1 MEQPG
6 AAKGCH
12 PELVKWLL
20 EHFYVCEGWSIPRGL
35 IYQFYLEYCNHN
47 RLTPINAATFGKLV
61 RSVFSDLRTR
71 RLGTRGCARY
81 HYEGI
86 RVRPHSHLYGRY
98 SSLMTNK
105 QFESL
110 DFSSLERESF
120 FTVNNKC
127 RKTEKNSGST
137 CELTRFTSWE
147 QELEK
152 KYSTQMFAVV
162 ADLYYNHCQEILQHI
177 RSNELDKVRSL
188 LLLFWESFTYNAIA
202 TSFPDI
208 CQLFC
213 SYDAQ
218 LYKMI
223 EEILLRD
230 FLGDFSV
237 QHLQSARYFA
247 KKFKS
252 WLIEAL
258 EGIPLLLQSM
268 KMRAANMFVNRL
280 RRRTCICNL
289 AKSMHIVLNNHR
301 MISTLRT
308 DLRAIISQGL
318 LNIPSKSTK
327 TFNCSL
333 EEIGC
338 SFEWKSTCGLTLRLE
353 ESHPRLQGTTNDDDD
368 DDDDEAGFDSL
379 LALLDTAADIR
390 AYFQCVSTLVHLFV
404 FQPSNFRGEE
414 FTQLAANFQLR
425 WNYFLSA
432 ISRALTLS
440 NAESFGSWHLVNL
453 LISEYLTHVLQS
465 YMEEE
470 MEKSVSESMDQLPR
484 DTIQEPDLETV
495 LKKYSVPSESLN
507 VKSEQTGDKDL
518 NLQNITI
525 KPLGFKVDTLTGNKL
540 IQVLVEDE
548 PSKSTLKLNLSLGKK
563 AVVTLKNGQTFE
575 IHTSKMQQHVAGD
588 VQT

>member
-1 MEQPG
+1 MEDQRNLSVYSLEGGRTVRYGIKAYEIFALNTEVAEYHSKEVAVELHIIAARSTQIFQSQALAPRAEELVQPPRRSSMEQPG

-47 RLTPINAATFGKLV
+47 RLTPINAATFGK
-61 RSVFSDLRTR
+61 
-71 RLGTRGCARY
+71 
-81 HYEGI
+81 
-86 RVRPHSHLYGRY
+86 
-98 SSLMTNK
+98 
-105 QFESL
+105 
-110 DFSSLERESF
+110 
-120 FTVNNKC
+120 
-127 RKTEKNSGST
+127 
-137 CELTRFTSWE
+137 
-147 QELEK
+147 
-152 KYSTQMFAVV
+152 FAVV

-177 RSNELDKVRSL
+177 RSNELDKVRNL

-327 TFNCSL
+327 SFNCSL
-333 EEIGC
+333 DEIGC
-338 SFEWKSTCGLTLRLE
+338 SFEWKC
-353 ESHPRLQGTTNDDDD
+353 
-368 DDDDEAGFDSL
+368 FDSL

-470 MEKSVSESMDQLPR
+470 MEKSVSESMDQLPH
-484 DTIQEPDLETV
+484 DTIQEPDLETI
-495 LKKYSVPSESLN
+495 LKKYSVPSEPLN

-588 VQT
+588 VQTTLLAPSGYDRLRPVPRSGLS

>member
-1 MEQPG
+1 MPIED
-6 AAKGCH
+6 
-12 PELVKWLL
+12 ELTHFGNVYEIVKFVPALDPCSWTNAPSSTATCSNYLL
-20 EHFYVCEGWSIPRGL
+20 SI
-35 IYQFYLEYCNHN
+35 YLET
-47 RLTPINAATFGKLV
+47 LLGKTQGYLNIFMFVKVGAFLV
-61 RSVFSDLRTR
+61 VS
-71 RLGTRGCARY
+71 
-81 HYEGI
+81 
-86 RVRPHSHLYGRY
+86 
-98 SSLMTNK
+98 
-105 QFESL
+105 
-110 DFSSLERESF
+110 
-120 FTVNNKC
+120 
-127 RKTEKNSGST
+127 
-137 CELTRFTSWE
+137 FTSFTWNIVTTGLAGDIYRIS
-147 QELEK
+147 QSATYKCISQCLDSYRYTCDCTHVAIMVLSDHPGVVINQK
-152 KYSTQMFAVV
+152 GFHFINIQLFTVV
-162 ADLYYNHCQEILQHI
+162 ADSYYNHCQEILQHI
-177 RSNELDKVRSL
+177 RSNQLDKVRNL
-188 LLLFWESFTYNAIA
+188 LSLFWESFTYDAIN

-218 LYKMI
+218 LYKII

-252 WLIEAL
+252 WLIDAL
-258 EGIPLLLQSM
+258 EGTPLLLQSL

-301 MISTLRT
+301 MVSTLRT

-327 TFNCSL
+327 TLNCSL
-333 EEIGC
+333 EEVGC
-338 SFEWKSTCGLTLRLE
+338 SFEWKC
-353 ESHPRLQGTTNDDDD
+353 
-368 DDDDEAGFDSL
+368 FDSL

-470 MEKSVSESMDQLPR
+470 MEKSVPESMDQLSH
-484 DTIQEPDLETV
+484 DTIQEPDLESV
-495 LKKYSVPSESLN
+495 LKKYSVPSDSLN

-575 IHTSKMQQHVAGD
+575 IHTSRMQQYVAGD

>member
-1 MEQPG
+1 MEQWSQ
-6 AAKGCH
+6 AKGCN

-47 RLTPINAATFGKLV
+47 RLNPINAATFGKLV

-71 RLGTRGCARY
+71 RLGTRGCGRY

-110 DFSSLERESF
+110 DFSSLEGESF

-127 RKTEKNSGST
+127 RKAESSCGST
-137 CELTRFTSWE
+137 CELTRFTTWE

-152 KYSTQMFAVV
+152 KYSTQMFSVV
-162 ADLYYNHCQEILQHI
+162 ADSYYNHCQEILQHI
-177 RSNELDKVRSL
+177 RSNQLDKVKNL
-188 LLLFWESFTYNAIA
+188 LTLFWESFTYDAIN

-218 LYKMI
+218 LYKII

-230 FLGDFSV
+230 FRGDFSV

-247 KKFKS
+247 KRFKS
-252 WLIEAL
+252 WLTDAL
-258 EGIPLLLQSM
+258 EGTPLLLQSL

-301 MISTLRT
+301 MVSTLRS

-318 LNIPSKSTK
+318 LNIPSKSTRML
-327 TFNCSL
+327 NCSL

-338 SFEWKSTCGLTLRLE
+338 SFEWKC
-353 ESHPRLQGTTNDDDD
+353 
-368 DDDDEAGFDSL
+368 FDSL

-470 MEKSVSESMDQLPR
+470 MEKSLPESMDQLSH
-484 DTIQEPDLETV
+484 DAIQEPDLDSV

-575 IHTSKMQQHVAGD
+575 IHTSRMQQHVAGD

>member
-1 MEQPG
+1 MKGSFSFDHPIIAFSNNMWRNLLATQPQK
-6 AAKGCH
+6 AARHGIM
-12 PELVKWLL
+12 W
-20 EHFYVCEGWSIPRGL
+20 
-35 IYQFYLEYCNHN
+35 
-47 RLTPINAATFGKLV
+47 PIV
-61 RSVFSDLRTR
+61 
-71 RLGTRGCARY
+71 
-81 HYEGI
+81 
-86 RVRPHSHLYGRY
+86 
-98 SSLMTNK
+98 
-105 QFESL
+105 
-110 DFSSLERESF
+110 
-120 FTVNNKC
+120 
-127 RKTEKNSGST
+127 
-137 CELTRFTSWE
+137 
-147 QELEK
+147 
-152 KYSTQMFAVV
+152 
-162 ADLYYNHCQEILQHI
+162 
-177 RSNELDKVRSL
+177 
-188 LLLFWESFTYNAIA
+188 
-202 TSFPDI
+202 
-208 CQLFC
+208 
-213 SYDAQ
+213 
-218 LYKMI
+218 

-252 WLIEAL
+252 WLTDAL
-258 EGIPLLLQSM
+258 EGTPLLLQSL

-301 MISTLRT
+301 MVSTLRS

-318 LNIPSKSTK
+318 LNIPSKSTRML
-327 TFNCSL
+327 NCSL
-333 EEIGC
+333 EEISC
-338 SFEWKSTCGLTLRLE
+338 SFEWKSRERKQLSQLGWELLVLE
-353 ESHPRLQGTTNDDDD
+353 DERENIFLGIARRKDIPWKGKELEVVMALGAEKAFDCVQWSYFFAVLERFGIGPKFVAWVKLLYKNSMASVRTNEMNSGQSEKLARAFAQAGSEVRNSGGQIKYSEITDL
-368 DDDDEAGFDSL
+368 GFDSL

-414 FTQLAANFQLR
+414 FIQLAANFQLR

-470 MEKSVSESMDQLPR
+470 MEKSLPESMDQLSH
-484 DTIQEPDLETV
+484 DAIQEPDLDSV
-495 LKKYSVPSESLN
+495 LKKYSVPSEPLN

-575 IHTSKMQQHVAGD
+575 IHTSRMQQHVAGD

>member
-47 RLTPINAATFGKLV
+47 RLTPINAATFGKFV

-86 RVRPHSHLYGRY
+86 RVRLHSHLYGRY

-120 FTVNNKC
+120 FTVDNKC

-152 KYSTQMFAVV
+152 KYSTQMFTEV
-162 ADLYYNHCQEILQHI
+162 ADSYYNHCQEILQHI
-177 RSNELDKVRSL
+177 RSNQLDKVRSL
-188 LLLFWESFTYNAIA
+188 LLMFWESFTYDAIA

-218 LYKMI
+218 MYKMI

-301 MISTLRT
+301 MVSTLRT
-308 DLRAIISQGL
+308 DLRSIISQGL

-327 TFNCSL
+327 TFKCSL
-333 EEIGC
+333 QEIGC
-338 SFEWKSTCGLTLRLE
+338 SFEWKC
-353 ESHPRLQGTTNDDDD
+353 
-368 DDDDEAGFDSL
+368 FDSL

-470 MEKSVSESMDQLPR
+470 MEKSVSENMGQLSH
-484 DTIQEPDLETV
+484 DSIQEPDLESV
-495 LKKYSVPSESLN
+495 LKKYSVPESLN

-540 IQVLVEDE
+540 IQVLVEEE